1 MSKIQYKIMGQSKKM
16 ENISHFPQKKTI
28 PMELAS
34 HDFKAAIMTVLTDR
48 KGRIL
53 LVNES

>member
-1 MSKIQYKIMGQSKKM
+1 M

-48 KGRIL
+48 KGSIL